1 LLAKGKKL
9 VKDLNNSEEVHKQ
22 ARIKYVS
29 ARKTQQKSDEAYK
42 KVKATQG
49 KTDKAEKT
57 LKKDKEK
64 ANTADEEYRKTVIAL
79 AKHQDKFHLEDM
91 PSLLKEFESF
101 ERTRITSTK
110 RFMLSYVNIHSA
122 LGPATSQSTDRF
134 RKKADAIDPRI
145 DLEAFVRDNKPENDQ
160 PPPRAQYM
168 SWDGTLIE
176 DLGPPRTKVLKGPAT
191 TSTPAV
197 VNNNNSQPD
206 TSKVTI
212 REPVIE
218 KQHVVTTP
226 VVAETVSPEQA
237 AVPAGTVI
245 RNLVAL
251 YNYDATE
258 DNELAFVEGDSIAL
272 LEENESGWWRGRL
285 QNNGKEG
292 LFPSNFV
299 EEQGKPSAGSGT
311 IEIRSDYV
319 ALYDYDAEDN
329 TEISIKENDT
339 LFVESE
345 TDGWYYG
352 YNKNTPTIKGNF
364 PSNFV
369 EKKS

>member
-1 LLAKGKKL
+1 VG
-9 VKDLNNSEEVHKQ
+9 
-22 ARIKYVS
+22 
-29 ARKTQQKSDEAYK
+29 ARKQQQKSDEAYK

-49 KTDKAEKT
+49 KTDKVEKQ

-91 PSLLKEFESF
+91 PALLKEFEGF
-101 ERTRITSTK
+101 EKTRIINTK
-110 RFMLSYVNIHSA
+110 KFMDSFVNIHSV
-122 LGPATSQSTDRF
+122 LGPATSQSTDRL
-134 RKKADAIDPRI
+134 RKKVESMDPKT
-145 DLEAFVRDNKPENDQ
+145 DLDQYVQNNRPERDQ

-176 DLGPPRTKVLKGPAT
+176 DVGPERKKLMKGPAASVT
-191 TSTPAV
+191 ISNQPTDSNKSSINSTSSTPRVDA
-197 VNNNNSQPD
+197 
-206 TSKVTI
+206 T
-212 REPVIE
+212 PVYTPTN
-218 KQHVVTTP
+218 TTP
-226 VVAETVSPEQA
+226 TIQANVQVDNAAPEQGA
-237 AVPAGTVI
+237 PATTNTVPI
-245 RNLVAL
+245 KQLVAL

-258 DNELAFVEGDSIAL
+258 DNELTFVEGDLIDL

-311 IEIRSDYV
+311 IEIRSDFV

-329 TEISIKENDT
+329 TEISIKENDI

-369 EKKS
+369 EKKNLK